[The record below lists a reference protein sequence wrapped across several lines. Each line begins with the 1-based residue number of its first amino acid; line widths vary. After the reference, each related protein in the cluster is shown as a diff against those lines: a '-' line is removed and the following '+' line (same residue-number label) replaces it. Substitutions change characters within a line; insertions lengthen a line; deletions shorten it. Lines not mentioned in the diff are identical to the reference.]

1 MINFEQKVRERLEKE
16 AGVWI
21 EAELEKRMKITL
33 ELIHKQAQGACGE
46 HSYEQ
51 HVQRATA
58 YAEAELRRD
67 LEFES
72 RSWIEAELKKRVN
85 IST

>member
-1 MINFEQKVRERLEKE
+1 MISFEDKIRERLEKE
-16 AGVWI
+16 SGVWI

-51 HVQRATA
+51 HVQKATA
-58 YAEAELRRD
+58 YAEKELRKD

-72 RSWIEAELKKRVN
+72 KSWVEEELKKRVKV
-85 IST
+85 ST